1 MSIATDVSRI
11 KGNITAALAAIA
23 DKGVTV
29 PDGSTS
35 DALAE
40 LIASIEAGGSGLDFS
55 SIGYQGGASGSVT
68 FETDLPDISFS
79 YIGEPA
85 KILLFY
91 TEDLDALYASSG
103 GTYTNKRLYGAF
115 KTVVTDI
122 DKTTKNLLVELDG
135 NYSDT
140 KLYIEAGSVI
150 TSNNYGTNSNRYIL
164 IKTESSTS
172 GSCSVNIITRN
183 TSSGVYSKAASGA
196 IYKWL
201 VLW

>member
-1 MSIATDVSRI
+1 MSIGTDVARI

-35 DALAE
+35 DALAG

-55 SIGYQGGASGSVT
+55 TIGYKGGASGSVT
-68 FETDLPDISFS
+68 FETDCRVIEFS

-85 KILLFY
+85 IILLIY
-91 TEDLDALYASSG
+91 TEDLDALYASTG

-115 KTVVTDI
+115 KTVVTNI
-122 DKTTKNLLVELDG
+122 DKTTTNLLVELDG
-135 NYSDT
+135 NYSGE
-140 KLYIEAGSVI
+140 KLCIDAGSVI
-150 TSNNYGTNSNRYIL
+150 TSKYYGTNSNRYIS

-172 GSCSVNIITRN
+172 GSCSVEIFTRN
-183 TSSGVYSKAASGA
+183 TSSGAYSQAASGA
-196 IYKWL
+196 TYKWL